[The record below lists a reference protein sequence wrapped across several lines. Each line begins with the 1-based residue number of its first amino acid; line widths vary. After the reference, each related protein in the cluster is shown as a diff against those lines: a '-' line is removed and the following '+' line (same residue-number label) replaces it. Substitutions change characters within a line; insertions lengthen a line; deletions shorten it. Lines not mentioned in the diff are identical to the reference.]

1 MSSAPPSV
9 DGALASESPAAPP
22 AAVGALIGI
31 GVGPGDPDLITVKGL
46 RALLAAP
53 VLAYPAPETGASLAR
68 AIVAPHLE
76 GAGAG
81 AARTEIPIRMPMV
94 AARFPAREVYD
105 RAARAIGG
113 HLEAGRDVACLCEG
127 DPFFYG
133 SFSFLFER
141 MVERYPVRV
150 IPGVSSLTAC
160 AAAAG
165 APLATRNDVLTVV
178 PATLEEADLRTRL
191 EAADAAAVIKVGR
204 HLPKVRAVLDSLGL
218 AAGAQYVERAT
229 TERERRLP
237 LPETGGAQAPYFSM
251 VLVHRRGRA
260 WR

>member
-1 MSSAPPSV
+1 MSATGSLV
-9 DGALASESPAAPP
+9 
-22 AAVGALIGI
+22 GI

-46 RALLAAP
+46 RALRAAP
-53 VLAYPAPETGASLAR
+53 VLAYPAPESGESLAR

-76 GAGAG
+76 GGEAK
-81 AARTEIPIRMPMV
+81 TEIPIRMPMV

-105 RAARAIGG
+105 RAAREIGG
-113 HLEAGRDVACLCEG
+113 HLDAGRNVACLCEG

-165 APLATRNDVLTVV
+165 APLATRNDVLAVV
-178 PATLEEADLRTRL
+178 PATLGEAELRARL
-191 EAADAAAVIKVGR
+191 EAAEAAAIIKVGR

-218 AAGAQYVERAT
+218 LTGAHYVERAT
-229 TERERRLP
+229 MERERLLP
-237 LPETGGAQAPYFSM
+237 LADVGAGTEAPYFSM
-251 VLVHRRGRA
+251 VLVHRRGFA
-260 WR
+260 WN